1 MSYAEE
7 QNLDK
12 QCAILDESV
21 EKGVYLTE
29 AMAKNCNLE
38 RLNQTTI
45 EFDAFIPF
53 KDSRKVVTYTSGD
66 ATGEFES
73 RIISYGQE
81 KIRLPIRGILRATKQ
96 EPYTGSDDVAI
107 LMEASQMMELVK
119 QHTSSN
125 LTEGEENW
133 LPSAYFV
140 FVKDYEDLEPVREH
154 LFRLDPN
161 FKVGYKIQQT
171 ELMKEAVQNIQ
182 NIMLY
187 VSLAILSIV
196 FFLMAIIYVNLV
208 DKRKFEFAVL
218 RANGLTIHELQ
229 ALVLTEALIQ
239 IIKTII
245 FSALFGLIILFA
257 VNNYVFS
264 SNEAIFDL
272 KALGVIA
279 LTSVLSIFLPTI
291 ISLYFANKFSP
302 DQIMREQ
309 S

>member
-1 MSYAEE
+1 M
-7 QNLDK
+7 DK